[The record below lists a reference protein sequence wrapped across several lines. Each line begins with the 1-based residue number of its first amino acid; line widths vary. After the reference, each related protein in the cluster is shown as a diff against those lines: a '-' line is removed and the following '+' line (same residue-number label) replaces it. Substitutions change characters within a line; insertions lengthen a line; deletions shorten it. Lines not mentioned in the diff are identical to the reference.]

1 MRSVLL
7 IPLLFGCSEVR
18 IVVGHE
24 TNGCAD
30 YDPDNPPDEQLV
42 VQEADL
48 SMLVYRDGV
57 EETCDSLFEP
67 DLELEDNRVLVREF
81 WTEGVADCSVC
92 FNPTII
98 IKDPDPGTYEVEWYL
113 GDNAVPFD
121 NVEFEVD

>member
-57 EETCDSLFEP
+57 EETCDSHSIQIWSWRTTGF
-67 DLELEDNRVLVREF
+67 VREF

-113 GDNAVPFD
+113 GDNTVPFD